1 MEKLGMRGV
10 SGERG
15 VRREKREMNHI
26 CVNIKN

>member
-1 MEKLGMRGV
+1 MRGV
-10 SGERG
+10 SGETGG